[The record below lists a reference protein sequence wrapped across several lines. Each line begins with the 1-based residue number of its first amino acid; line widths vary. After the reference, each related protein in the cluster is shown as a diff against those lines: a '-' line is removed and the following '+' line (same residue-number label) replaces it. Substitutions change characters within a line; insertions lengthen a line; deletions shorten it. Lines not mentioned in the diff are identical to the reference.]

1 MWIWTANKCEKFH
14 AKRLNWSENILKCFR
29 GSLAQYKFYLYFFV
43 FVWTYT
49 GLRRVLACW
58 KSVERHC
65 RRHTGTCRRHIDSR
79 SISLTSHRVLSALT
93 TTATSSVAA
102 EFGRHGMPPPA
113 SNPDLWP
120 FELQTGE
127 SSFQIWVRWAI
138 GFSNYYV
145 LCMRRTD
152 RQTDRKTDRR
162 TDKSNA
168 YCPFLTVRVLG
179 VRQAAVG
186 WHI

>member
-58 KSVERHC
+58 KSVERHY

-120 FELQTGE
+120 FELQTGMRVA
-127 SSFQIWVRWAI
+127 SKLGNLPSKFGYAGPLGSRII
-138 GFSNYYV
+138 MYYV
-145 LCMRRTD
+145 CDGRTD
-152 RQTDRKTDRR
+152 RQTERR
-162 TDKSNA
+162 TDGRTKATLIAPSLRSE
-168 YCPFLTVRVLG
+168 C
-179 VRQAAVG
+179 
-186 WHI
+186 